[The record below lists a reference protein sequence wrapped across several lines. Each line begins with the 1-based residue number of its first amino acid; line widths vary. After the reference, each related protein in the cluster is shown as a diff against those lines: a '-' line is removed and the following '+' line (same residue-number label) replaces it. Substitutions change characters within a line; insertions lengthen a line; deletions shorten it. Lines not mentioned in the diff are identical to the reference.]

1 MCVLSTVWK
10 ILFVVSILWT
20 GETTTKKTNNNTN
33 EQQKIYLHQL
43 RPAPVCVC
51 VCVCFDVW
59 ERFFIFLFCTTTNEM
74 LFCMN
79 FSQIHFDRL
88 DLELLPF
95 TSCVIFFTVFRE
107 NKRRRRRTVKKNIPN
122 TTTDKKLE
130 FLLFCHYTC
139 IVQSV
144 LVMIATIDR

>member
-20 GETTTKKTNNNTN
+20 GEATKKKQHERATKDLSASI
-33 EQQKIYLHQL
+33 EACSSMCLLWCVRKILHIL
-43 RPAPVCVC
+43 
-51 VCVCFDVW
+51 
-59 ERFFIFLFCTTTNEM
+59 FLCTTTNKM

-95 TSCVIFFTVFRE
+95 TSCVFFCCFPGKKTKKKE
-107 NKRRRRRTVKKNIPN
+107 KKQKKNIPN

-130 FLLFCHYTC
+130 FLSFCHYTC
-139 IVQSV
+139 IVQCV